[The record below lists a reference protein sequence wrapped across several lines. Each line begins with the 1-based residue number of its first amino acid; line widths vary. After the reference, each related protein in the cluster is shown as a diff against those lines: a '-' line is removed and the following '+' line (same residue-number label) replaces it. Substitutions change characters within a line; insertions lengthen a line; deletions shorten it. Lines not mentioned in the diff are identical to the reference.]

1 MALFFNYLYFIL
13 YSLFS
18 MCSNVIVVLAVLNG
32 VLRGFRGGEGVSC
45 MRNEKA
51 HISGLRLVK

>member
-1 MALFFNYLYFIL
+1 MVLLFNNLYIIL

-18 MCSNVIVVLAVLNG
+18 VCSNVIVVLAVLNG
-32 VLRGFRGGEGVSC
+32 VLRGLRGGRGIL
-45 MRNEKA
+45 NAHEKA